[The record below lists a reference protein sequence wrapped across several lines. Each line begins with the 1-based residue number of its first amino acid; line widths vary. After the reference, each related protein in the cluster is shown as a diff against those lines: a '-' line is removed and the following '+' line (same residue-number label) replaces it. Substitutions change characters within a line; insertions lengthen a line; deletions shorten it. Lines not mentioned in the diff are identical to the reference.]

1 MTVIYVDTLF
11 LLNTMVDYLL
21 LLASA
26 RLAGEPL
33 ARLRFALGAVLGG
46 LYAVA
51 IFLPGMG
58 FLARPLCRGAAAVLM
73 VLLAFWRSRRLLRQV
88 LIFLALACAF
98 GGGVLAVEL
107 LGGTEAGPGGRRAV
121 LRDGSEDRTAVGG
134 RLLWPADPGV
144 SGDRA
149 ARRPSGEL
157 TRVRLTLGERQVELT
172 GLVDTGNTLTD
183 PATGRPVLVAE
194 ADSLE
199 ELLPPGLRPGPAEL
213 RDPAG
218 VLERLEDGPWRLRFR
233 LLPYRAVGVEQGL
246 LLALRMDRVQVGG
259 RRTGGLCWPP
269 CPPRRCPMEVLTA
282 CWWGRSDSKVK
293 GNGDEDLERAGG
305 APGRTADPAGA
316 VLPGKVMYIG
326 GSDTLPTP
334 LPREEEAAAIARLE
348 QGDEEARK
356 TLIEHNLRL
365 VVYIARRFENT
376 GINIEDLI
384 SIGTI
389 GLIKA
394 VGTYQPARSIKLATY
409 ASRCI
414 ENEILMYLRK
424 TLSQKDGALL

>member
-1 MTVIYVDTLF
+1 MGTGMKWVKGPEWKGGGAKSETVIYVDTLF

-107 LGGTEAGPGGRRAV
+107 LGGQRLALGGGVLYSGMDLKIVLLSAAGCYGLLTLVFRGIGRHGG
-121 LRDGSEDRTAVGG
+121 
-134 RLLWPADPGV
+134 
-144 SGDRA
+144 
-149 ARRPSGEL
+149 PSGEL

-218 VLERLEDGPWRLRFR
+218 VLERLKDGPWRSVLV
-233 LLPYRAVGVEQGL
+233 PP
-246 LLALRMDRVQVGG
+246 LALPGSGG
-259 RRTGGLCWPP
+259 GAGAAAGAADGP
-269 CPPRRCPMEVLTA
+269 
-282 CWWGRSDSKVK
+282 G
-293 GNGDEDLERAGG
+293 AGG
-305 APGRTADPAGA
+305 GGGQGAYAGRPVPHAG
-316 VLPGKVMYIG
+316 V
-326 GSDTLPTP
+326 
-334 LPREEEAAAIARLE
+334 RW
-348 QGDEEARK
+348 
-356 TLIEHNLRL
+356 
-365 VVYIARRFENT
+365 
-376 GINIEDLI
+376 
-384 SIGTI
+384 
-389 GLIKA
+389 
-394 VGTYQPARSIKLATY
+394 
-409 ASRCI
+409 RC
-414 ENEILMYLRK
+414 
-424 TLSQKDGALL
+424 

>member
-107 LGGTEAGPGGRRAV
+107 LGGQRLALGGGVLYSGMDLKIVLLSAAGCYGLLTLVFRGIGQHGG
-121 LRDGSEDRTAVGG
+121 
-134 RLLWPADPGV
+134 
-144 SGDRA
+144 
-149 ARRPSGEL
+149 PSGEL

-233 LLPYRAVGVEQGL
+233 LLPYRAVGVERGL
-246 LLALRMDRVQVGG
+246 LLALRMDRVQVGEEDRG
-259 RRTGGLCWPP
+259 
-269 CPPRRCPMEVLTA
+269 PMLAALSPTPV
-282 CWWGRSDSKVK
+282 SD
-293 GNGDEDLERAGG
+293 GG
-305 APGRTADPAGA
+305 AYRVLVGA
-316 VLPGKVMYIG
+316 
-326 GSDTLPTP
+326 
-334 LPREEEAAAIARLE
+334 E
-348 QGDEEARK
+348 
-356 TLIEHNLRL
+356 
-365 VVYIARRFENT
+365 
-376 GINIEDLI
+376 
-384 SIGTI
+384 
-389 GLIKA
+389 
-394 VGTYQPARSIKLATY
+394 
-409 ASRCI
+409 
-414 ENEILMYLRK
+414 
-424 TLSQKDGALL
+424 